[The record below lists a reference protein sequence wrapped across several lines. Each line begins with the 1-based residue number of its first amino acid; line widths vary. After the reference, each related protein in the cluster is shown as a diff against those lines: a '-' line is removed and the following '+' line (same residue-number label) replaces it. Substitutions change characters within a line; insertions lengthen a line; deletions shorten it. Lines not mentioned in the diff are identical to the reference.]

1 MGHGSVNNNNS
12 FAFGN
17 AANRP
22 ASGAG
27 DKLPPP
33 DGRTLLR
40 IDVRSS
46 VQPDKNGKVIV
57 PDADIE
63 RAVFAHFGLKSE
75 SKEDLQRLK
84 DILRTTENPF
94 QFVKT
99 TAGERRDYRADHVYR
114 IPLSI
119 QNSLLAKLSGTA
131 AEVKRQIKEE
141 KLRQTAGNPNETVAS
156 KTGYD
161 AARQQQAKLNRLIRE
176 AQVLPTSFGIPS
188 KLTDLTHVALTLP
201 AGSAPTA
208 DNALSAYI
216 EKRFGGGNLF
226 GENKIAIQNAA
237 KQSGVRIEN
246 LKVSPNNNRV
256 VEFDLNLESVL
267 KLQKA
272 YLDVQEKVNNDIAA
286 ADDVRDKMALN
297 QFLLGVMDGA
307 VEDVKGNYNAIRHPL
322 ETLQGIRDA
331 VNILSQL
338 TAQDIKNIAAELGSK
353 AANATPGEAAHAA
366 GFVVG
371 TVVVEAILA
380 KGAGAALSALGK
392 TKAGAEFL
400 ARIGKLAERTG
411 ELANLGK
418 AKVVKAFS
426 DEAAALAASR
436 LRQRLTATTLYA
448 GIPADALADLA
459 IVSANKIKNGAVKFS
474 EFSRQMVDQ
483 FGDSIRPKLLELYQD
498 AFEKVYGTR
507 KVLELDELLGG
518 HSIEKHVG
526 KSDNWLKNRLLNET
540 KLDFASSFRNEA
552 TANRTISR
560 FIRENRT
567 KIEEWLKSGEHKFET
582 GFVMDEPVGNVLGRG
597 KGNAP
602 NLKSVETNRAWIVIV
617 RDKTPQ
623 GWHVNTSFPITPTGK
638 FNY

>member
-1 MGHGSVNNNNS
+1 MGHGSVNNNSS

-17 AANRP
+17 AANRR

-33 DGRTLLR
+33 DGRTLVR

-75 SKEDLQRLK
+75 SKEDLQKLK

-94 QFVKT
+94 QYIKT

-131 AEVKRQIKEE
+131 AEVRRQIREE
-141 KLRQTAGNPNETVAS
+141 KPRQTSTNPNETVVG
-156 KTGYD
+156 KNGYD
-161 AARQQQAKLNRLIRE
+161 AARQQQAKLNRLIRD
-176 AQVLPTSFGIPS
+176 AQVLPSSFGIPS
-188 KLTDLTHVALTLP
+188 KLTDLTHVVLTLP
-201 AGSAPTA
+201 AGAAPT
-208 DNALSAYI
+208 DENALSAYI
-216 EKRFGGGNLF
+216 EKRFGGNLF
-226 GENKIAIQNAA
+226 GENKIDIQNAA
-237 KQSGVRIEN
+237 RQSGVRIEN

-272 YLDVQEKVNNDIAA
+272 YLDVQEKVNNDIAVA
-286 ADDVRDKMALN
+286 ADVRDKMALN
-297 QFLLGVMDGA
+297 QFLLGVIDGA
-307 VEDVKGNYNAIRHPL
+307 IEDVKGNYNAIRHPL

-338 TAQDIKNIAAELGSK
+338 TALDIKNIAAELGNK

-371 TVVVEAILA
+371 TVVEAVLA

-400 ARIGKLAERTG
+400 ARIGKLK
-411 ELANLGK
+411 ELTNLGK
-418 AKVVKAFS
+418 AKVAEMFS
-426 DEAAALAASR
+426 DEAASLASQRVRKALA
-436 LRQRLTATTLYA
+436 TTVYA
-448 GIPADALADLA
+448 GIPADVLANLA
-459 IVSANKIKNGAVKFS
+459 VVAGNKLKSGVVDFA
-474 EFSRQMVDQ
+474 EFSKQMIQ
-483 FGDSIRPKLLELYQD
+483 EFGDKVKPELRKLFDET
-498 AFEKVYGTR
+498 FEKIYGKRRT
-507 KVLELDELLGG
+507 VETHDILGG
-518 HSIEKHVG
+518 HTDIKHIG
-526 KSDNWLKNRLLNET
+526 KSVEWLKQRLVIEPEIP
-540 KLDFASSFRNEA
+540 FASSFKNAEA
-552 TANRTISR
+552 ANRAEMIFVKR
-560 FIRENRT
+560 FE
-567 KIEEWLKSGEHKFET
+567 KEAGEWAKFGDINDWRFQRKMNIGEDL
-582 GFVMDEPVGNVLGRG
+582 GIVVGRG
-597 KGNAP
+597 KSGVRRTTWATFR
-602 NLKSVETNRAWIVIV
+602 VIRDETE
-617 RDKTPQ
+617 K
-623 GWHVNTSFPITPTGK
+623 GWHIVTSFPSPK
-638 FNY
+638 

>member
-84 DILRTTENPF
+84 DILKTTENPF

-131 AEVKRQIKEE
+131 AEVKRQIREE
-141 KLRQTAGNPNETVAS
+141 KSRQTSRNPNETVAGR
-156 KTGYD
+156 TGYD
-161 AARQQQAKLNRLIRE
+161 AARQQQAKLNRLIRD
-176 AQVLPTSFGIPS
+176 AQVLPSSFGIPS
-188 KLTDLTHVALTLP
+188 KSTDLTHVALTLP

-237 KQSGVRIEN
+237 RQSGVRIEN

-380 KGAGAALSALGK
+380 KGAGAALTALGK

-400 ARIGKLAERTG
+400 ARIGKLAEGTG

-418 AKVVKAFS
+418 AKVAEVFS
-426 DEAAALAASR
+426 DEAAALAKSR

-459 IVSANKIKNGAVKFS
+459 VVAANKVKNGVVDFT
-474 EFSRQMVDQ
+474 EFSKQMIRD
-483 FGDSIRPKLLELYQD
+483 FGERVKPELRKLFDE
-498 AFEKVYGTR
+498 AVEKVYGKRRT
-507 KVLELDELLGG
+507 VETHDILGG
-518 HSIEKHVG
+518 HTDIKHIS
-526 KSDNWLKNRLLNET
+526 KSV
-540 KLDFASSFRNEA
+540 
-552 TANRTISR
+552 
-560 FIRENRT
+560 
-567 KIEEWLKSGEHKFET
+567 EWLKQRLVKEPNIRFASTFKNAEAANRAEMKFVKQFEREINEWAKYGNAKDWLFEREMNIGEDL
-582 GFVMDEPVGNVLGRG
+582 GIVVGRG
-597 KGNAP
+597 KSG
-602 NLKSVETNRAWIVIV
+602 VQRTTWGTFRAV
-617 RDKTPQ
+617 RDETTK
-623 GWHVNTSFPITPTGK
+623 GWHIVTSFPSPK
-638 FNY
+638 